1 MAKIIEVAAVAIT
14 LWKKDKNPRLLR
26 CCIHIENDNGID
38 PQPVCREC
46 KWYGAFGRKCDSHIE
61 RPDGRWKG

>member
-1 MAKIIEVAAVAIT
+1 MAKIIEVAAIGYHLVET
-14 LWKKDKNPRLLR
+14 DQRRDGW

-46 KWYGAFGRKCDSHIE
+46 KWYGACGRKCDNYIE